1 MTFKLFAIDY
11 PTGWFTSISVLTTY
25 CYKAQ
30 QWTGCM
36 CVTARALIVKT
47 VRKCLQ
53 LHSILISC

>member
-1 MTFKLFAIDY
+1 MSKLDY

-36 CVTARALIVKT
+36 CVTTSALIDQT
-47 VRKCLQ
+47 VGEKVPAAPQ
-53 LHSILISC
+53 HSNRL

>member
-1 MTFKLFAIDY
+1 MSKLDY

-36 CVTARALIVKT
+36 CVTTSALIVKT
-47 VRKCLQ
+47 VGEKVPAAPQ
-53 LHSILISC
+53 HSNRL